1 MNKIILPKQKAITIF
16 LVFALSYYISNLLR
30 AITATISPNLI
41 SEFDLSAGD
50 LGLLGGGYFLGFAAV
65 QIPLGYLLDNKGPK
79 KIVSYFLLIAVLGM
93 ISFSLSE
100 NFITLLISRILI
112 GIGVG
117 ACLMGPLTAYR
128 IWYQDETQQ
137 RANSWMLMVGAIG
150 MLSSSLPVQ
159 FFLPI
164 ICYCRIDT
172 YTTDADII
180 ISDTGITDTDNKLNA
195 IRAESSVYSTLFQI
209 FILGISMCMIMI
221 VSLNST
227 SFKKH
232 NPSTKMQAVKKWFV
246 LFLLLSGDVSGRIL
260 NTASTTNGSNINE
273 TKGNN
278 DGDSSSL
285 TPVAPLVGNDSVSTM
300 LTTTTD
306 VTNKALFA
314 LNTRLLATVTVSPSN
329 VRAANNDAVDGD
341 IIMITPGEVDLSSG
355 QLSVGKALTFECTDP
370 TTKCIFDAKARSS
383 STRRVIYDT
392 HGKTATSRYVG
403 LEITGGYTVRL
414 KRNNRKRRSQHRSV
428 VGSRSKKTTN

>member
-1 MNKIILPKQKAITIF
+1 MNKVILPKQKAITIF
-16 LVFALSYYISNLLR
+16 LVFALGYYISNLLR

-164 ICYCRIDT
+164 IGWRMIFITLALLTIFCIILIIFFIPNWNKANIQSNSNDNGSLKEIWNNSFFKSLVPMGFFNYGGLFAIQT
-172 YTTDADII
+172 LWAGPWMIKVSGYTPEQSANGLFLIYFSLL
-180 ISDTGITDTDNKLNA
+180 ISFLSWGYLVPKISKNVSDA
-195 IRAESSVYSTLFQI
+195 IRLLKFGAPLNLIVLAFIIYLGPKAGAYHWAFFAVSSV
-209 FILGISMCMIMI
+209 
-221 VSLNST
+221 
-227 SFKKH
+227 
-232 NPSTKMQAVKKWFV
+232 
-246 LFLLLSGDVSGRIL
+246 FL
-260 NTASTTNGSNINE
+260 
-273 TKGNN
+273 
-278 DGDSSSL
+278 SL
-285 TPVAPLVGNDSVSTM
+285 TQPAVGMAFS
-300 LTTTTD
+300 L
-306 VTNKALFA
+306 
-314 LNTRLLATVTVSPSN
+314 SN
-329 VRAANNDAVDGD
+329 A
-341 IIMITPGEVDLSSG
+341 
-355 QLSVGKALTFECTDP
+355 GKALTSFNLLLFIGAFTLQWIIGVIIDLTMNLGYSEISGFRFAM
-370 TTKCIFDAKARSS
+370 IFFLL
-383 STRRVIYDT
+383 
-392 HGKTATSRYVG
+392 TSFFSY
-403 LEITGGYTVRL
+403 LFFLI
-414 KRNNRKRRSQHRSV
+414 RNYKN
-428 VGSRSKKTTN
+428 

>member
-1 MNKIILPKQKAITIF
+1 MNKVILPKQKAITIF
-16 LVFALSYYISNLLR
+16 LVFALGYYISNLLR

-164 ICYCRIDT
+164 IGWRMIFITLALLTIFCIILIIFFIPNWNKANIQSNSNDNGSLKEIWNNSFFKSLVPMGFFNYGGLFAIQT
-172 YTTDADII
+172 LWAGPWMIKVSGYTPEQSANGLFLIYFSLL
-180 ISDTGITDTDNKLNA
+180 ISFLSWGYLVPKISKNVSDA
-195 IRAESSVYSTLFQI
+195 IRLLKFGAPLNLIVLAFIIYLGPKAGAYHWAFFAVSSV
-209 FILGISMCMIMI
+209 
-221 VSLNST
+221 
-227 SFKKH
+227 
-232 NPSTKMQAVKKWFV
+232 
-246 LFLLLSGDVSGRIL
+246 FL
-260 NTASTTNGSNINE
+260 
-273 TKGNN
+273 
-278 DGDSSSL
+278 SL
-285 TPVAPLVGNDSVSTM
+285 TQPAVGMAFS
-300 LTTTTD
+300 L
-306 VTNKALFA
+306 
-314 LNTRLLATVTVSPSN
+314 SN
-329 VRAANNDAVDGD
+329 A
-341 IIMITPGEVDLSSG
+341 
-355 QLSVGKALTFECTDP
+355 GKALTSFNLLLF
-370 TTKCIFDAKARSS
+370 IGAFALQWIIG
-383 STRRVIYDT
+383 VIIDLTMNLGYSEIS
-392 HGKTATSRYVG
+392 GFRFAMMFFLLTSFFSY
-403 LEITGGYTVRL
+403 LFFLI
-414 KRNNRKRRSQHRSV
+414 KN
-428 VGSRSKKTTN
+428 SKN

>member
-1 MNKIILPKQKAITIF
+1 MNKVILPKQKAITIF

-65 QIPLGYLLDNKGPK
+65 QIPLGYLLDNRGPK

-164 ICYCRIDT
+164 IGWRMIFITLALLTIFCIILIIFFIPNWNKANIQSNAKDNGSLKEIWSDKFFKSLVPMGFFNYGGLFAIQT
-172 YTTDADII
+172 LWAGPWMIKVSGYTPEQSANGLFLIYFSLL
-180 ISDTGITDTDNKLNA
+180 ISFLSWGYLVPKISKNVSDA
-195 IRAESSVYSTLFQI
+195 IRLLKFGAPLNLIVLAFIIYLGPKAGAYHWAFFAVSSV
-209 FILGISMCMIMI
+209 
-221 VSLNST
+221 
-227 SFKKH
+227 
-232 NPSTKMQAVKKWFV
+232 
-246 LFLLLSGDVSGRIL
+246 FL
-260 NTASTTNGSNINE
+260 
-273 TKGNN
+273 
-278 DGDSSSL
+278 SL
-285 TPVAPLVGNDSVSTM
+285 TQPAVGMAFS
-300 LTTTTD
+300 L
-306 VTNKALFA
+306 
-314 LNTRLLATVTVSPSN
+314 SN
-329 VRAANNDAVDGD
+329 A
-341 IIMITPGEVDLSSG
+341 
-355 QLSVGKALTFECTDP
+355 GKALTSFNLLLFIGAFVLQWIIGVIIDLTMNLGYSEISGFRFAM
-370 TTKCIFDAKARSS
+370 IFFLL
-383 STRRVIYDT
+383 
-392 HGKTATSRYVG
+392 TSFFSY
-403 LEITGGYTVRL
+403 LFFLI
-414 KRNNRKRRSQHRSV
+414 RNYKN
-428 VGSRSKKTTN
+428 

>member
-1 MNKIILPKQKAITIF
+1 MNKVILPKQKAITIF
-16 LVFALSYYISNLLR
+16 LVFALGYYISNLLR

-164 ICYCRIDT
+164 IGWRMIFITLALLTIFCIILIIFFIPNWNKANIQSNSNDNGSLKEIWNNSFFKSLVPMGFFNYGGLFAIQT
-172 YTTDADII
+172 LWAGPWMIKVSGYTPEQSANGLFLIYFSLL
-180 ISDTGITDTDNKLNA
+180 ISFLSWGYLVPKISKNVSDA
-195 IRAESSVYSTLFQI
+195 IRLLKFGAPLNLIVLAFIIYLGPKAGAYHWAFFAVSSV
-209 FILGISMCMIMI
+209 
-221 VSLNST
+221 
-227 SFKKH
+227 
-232 NPSTKMQAVKKWFV
+232 
-246 LFLLLSGDVSGRIL
+246 FL
-260 NTASTTNGSNINE
+260 
-273 TKGNN
+273 
-278 DGDSSSL
+278 SL
-285 TPVAPLVGNDSVSTM
+285 TQPAVGMAFS
-300 LTTTTD
+300 L
-306 VTNKALFA
+306 
-314 LNTRLLATVTVSPSN
+314 SN
-329 VRAANNDAVDGD
+329 A
-341 IIMITPGEVDLSSG
+341 
-355 QLSVGKALTFECTDP
+355 GKALTSFNLLLFIGAFALQWIIGVIIDLTMNLGYSEISGFRFAM
-370 TTKCIFDAKARSS
+370 IFFLL
-383 STRRVIYDT
+383 
-392 HGKTATSRYVG
+392 TSFFSY
-403 LEITGGYTVRL
+403 LFFLI
-414 KRNNRKRRSQHRSV
+414 RNYKN
-428 VGSRSKKTTN
+428 